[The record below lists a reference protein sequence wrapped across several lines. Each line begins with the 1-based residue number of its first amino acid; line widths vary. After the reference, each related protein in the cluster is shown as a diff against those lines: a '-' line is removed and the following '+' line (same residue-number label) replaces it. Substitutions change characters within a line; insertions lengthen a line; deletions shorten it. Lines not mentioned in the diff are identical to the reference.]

1 MRVQREK
8 VYSLVMLFFNMWRN
22 GLQTFSLRKIL
33 RKEEVQDHPLQL
45 RLRVVSDS
53 SKFTELENG
62 GPQYL
67 VVFL

>member
-1 MRVQREK
+1 MRVQWEK

-22 GLQTFSLRKIL
+22 GLQMFSLRKIL
-33 RKEEVQDHPLQL
+33 RKEEMQDHPLQL

-62 GPQYL
+62 GPQ
-67 VVFL
+67 

>member
-1 MRVQREK
+1 MRVQWEK

-22 GLQTFSLRKIL
+22 GLQMFSLRKIL
-33 RKEEVQDHPLQL
+33 RKEEMQDHPLQL

-62 GPQYL
+62 GPQQL